1 MNLLYSISS
10 YQVLQEN
17 LLSVSK
23 FSVDNETSKEFENV
37 EEDAEIDGG
46 LTFHFNSP
54 PQFHKPRIPKKYC
67 TRMFFA
73 LLRF

>member
-37 EEDAEIDGG
+37 EEDAEIDG
-46 LTFHFNSP
+46 
-54 PQFHKPRIPKKYC
+54 
-67 TRMFFA
+67 A
-73 LLRF
+73 